1 MRNGSPAGHI
11 YDYVKSTF
19 ISLSTLTRP
28 GPAHQVVRAPGHEPG
43 LGVNYARPRGRG
55 VNGMRE

>member
-19 ISLSTLTRP
+19 IISHS
-28 GPAHQVVRAPGHEPG
+28 PAARAPRTRWFG
-43 LGVNYARPRGRG
+43 RRGTSRA
-55 VNGMRE
+55 

>member
-11 YDYVKSTF
+11 YVKSTF
-19 ISLSTLTRP
+19 MHALTRP
-28 GPAHQVVRAPGHEPG
+28 HPRPAHQVVRAPGHEPG